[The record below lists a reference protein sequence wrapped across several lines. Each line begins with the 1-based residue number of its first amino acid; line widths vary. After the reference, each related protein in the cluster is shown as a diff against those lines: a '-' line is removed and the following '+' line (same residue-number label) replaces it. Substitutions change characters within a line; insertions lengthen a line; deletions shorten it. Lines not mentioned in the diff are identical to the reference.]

1 MSNSQTKNFNSVPNP
16 SCSNYLNILTC
27 QRLFPIWPCH
37 ENLLR
42 LHTEKI
48 ANVILSKQLNLNHHI
63 LCNIQLY
70 LLHVGNHNTKTNIW
84 YSMHNKCIL
93 CVIHNYCISSMWA
106 TIMLGCAS
114 LHPTT
119 LHQYHQSYN
128 LKVLFTY
135 TNQHLTAILVPRVLL
150 CHDKPLLHQ
159 CYSTRTHHYIY
170 HTTSD
175 PNAVIALWCDICI
188 YHICPQC
195 GLNTISNLTLMK
207 CLNQDLIF
215 IYVSIPCWWRSVS

>member
-27 QRLFPIWPCH
+27 QRLFPIGPCH

-48 ANVILSKQLNLNHHI
+48 ANDILSKQLNLNHHI

-70 LLHVGNHNTKTNIW
+70 LLRVLHVGNHNTKTNIW

-135 TNQHLTAILVPRVLL
+135 TNQH
-150 CHDKPLLHQ
+150 
-159 CYSTRTHHYIY
+159 STPIQLYIY
-170 HTTSD
+170 QEYYYTMTNRFCTNVTLPEPTTTYTTQHQIPMQWLLSD
-175 PNAVIALWCDICI
+175 VISAYITFVHNVDST
-188 YHICPQC
+188 P
-195 GLNTISNLTLMK
+195 NTISNLTGAPWW
-207 CLNQDLIF
+207 NILIK
-215 IYVSIPCWWRSVS
+215 I

>member
-48 ANVILSKQLNLNHHI
+48 ANDILSKQLNLNHHI

-70 LLHVGNHNTKTNIW
+70 LLRVLHVGNHNTKTNIR

-128 LKVLFTY
+128 LKVLFTFTVTNY
-135 TNQHLTAILVPRVLL
+135 LTNQHFDTCNKGTTIPWQTASAPMLL
-150 CHDKPLLHQ
+150 YPNPPLHIPHNIRSQCSDCSLMWYLH
-159 CYSTRTHHYIY
+159 
-170 HTTSD
+170 
-175 PNAVIALWCDICI
+175 
-188 YHICPQC
+188 
-195 GLNTISNLTLMK
+195 ISHLSSMWTQYDFEPYPDEM
-207 CLNQDLIF
+207 
-215 IYVSIPCWWRSVS
+215 S